1 MGILTLGAQHNTKII
16 IEVDG
21 PDAEQLIQELEALL
35 TKEHLQ

>member
-16 IEVDG
+16 IEADG
-21 PDAEQLIQELEALL
+21 PDAEQVVKELEELL